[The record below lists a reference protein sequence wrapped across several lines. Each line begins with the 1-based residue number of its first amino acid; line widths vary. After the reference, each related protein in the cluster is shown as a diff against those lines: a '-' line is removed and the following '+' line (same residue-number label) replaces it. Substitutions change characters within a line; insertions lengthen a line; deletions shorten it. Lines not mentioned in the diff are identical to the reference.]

1 MIEYLC
7 KMPKKSNL
15 LDKFVLM
22 MYTNLV
28 NKAELCVLTVRQCLN
43 GQYVNDFLQ
52 FINVAAVILCV
63 LCECGYFLHS
73 FLFQTLFIV
82 GGA

>member
-1 MIEYLC
+1 MIEYLY

-15 LDKFVLM
+15 LDKFIRRV
-22 MYTNLV
+22 YTKLV

-43 GQYVNDFLQ
+43 GQYVGDFMQL
-52 FINVAAVILCV
+52 IIVVAVILYV

>member
-1 MIEYLC
+1 
-7 KMPKKSNL
+7 MPKKSNL

-22 MYTNLV
+22 VYTNLV

-43 GQYVNDFLQ
+43 GQYVDDFMQL
-52 FINVAAVILCV
+52 ISVAAVILCV